1 LVIYP
6 DHCRSSV
13 ISLKTSTVAKRRNR
27 AKANLND
34 TKPNPRWILLLTR
47 KTISTPFL
55 LLFHI
60 LATFFFSYAK
70 DIKSATEFWIFFIPF
85 LFLILLFL

>member
-34 TKPNPRWILLLTR
+34 TKPKSGVDLTAD
-47 KTISTPFL
+47 KKHHFHTFPFAFSYFGNL
-55 LLFHI
+55 
-60 LATFFFSYAK
+60 FFSYAK
-70 DIKSATEFWIFFIPF
+70 DIKSSTEFWIFFIPF